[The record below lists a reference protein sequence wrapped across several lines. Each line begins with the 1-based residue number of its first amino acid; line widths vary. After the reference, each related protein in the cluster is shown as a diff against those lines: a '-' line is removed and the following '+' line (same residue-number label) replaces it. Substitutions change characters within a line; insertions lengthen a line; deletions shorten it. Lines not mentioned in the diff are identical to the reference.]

1 MSVEERVFSI
11 PGLRL
16 MILEYYLDKTIK
28 KIEDKTNCLSSI
40 KSNVSNFV
48 DSILLYIL
56 IKVGLRFSVI
66 R

>member
-28 KIEDKTNCLSSI
+28 KIEDKPNCLSSI
-40 KSNVSNFV
+40 KSNISNLV
-48 DSILLYIL
+48 DGVLLYIL